1 MDPSSNARDD
11 DLIASAKTGDEEAW
25 RRLYAQLGGRLYGW
39 LNAQSVHDAS
49 LDADDLSNEAWMTAA
64 RRIAEFSGSVDD
76 FAGWLFVIARNL
88 AVNANRRSLRRGT
101 VPTELDP
108 RQLVPPPP
116 FDADEEVAAVD
127 AADWIRRLMSHLS
140 DRERD
145 VVALVDVAGV
155 DLTTAAHVLGLNR
168 TAVRVAHHRAM
179 RRLAELLATVDDP
192 TDLRER
198 R

>member
-1 MDPSSNARDD
+1 MESSSSARDD
-11 DLIASAKTGDEEAW
+11 DLIASAKTGDEDAW
-25 RRLYAQLGGRLYGW
+25 RRLYALLGGRLHGW

-76 FAGWLFVIARNL
+76 FGGWLFVIARNL

-108 RQLVPPPP
+108 RELVPPPSDSDE
-116 FDADEEVAAVD
+116 DAAAVD
-127 AADWIRRLMSHLS
+127 AADWIRRLMTHLS

-145 VVALVDVAGV
+145 VVALVDVAGL

-179 RRLAELLATVDDP
+179 RRLADLLATVDDP

-198 R
+198 H